1 MALETGRPFTNPSYF
16 GNEIS
21 LRGEHSEALRLAFE
35 LIPLGVIYWSAQD
48 LRTILGDGGG
58 FCLGTTRT
66 SESWPGLAAR
76 RKRCPV
82 RRLRLRPALIWSNYR
97 SAAPTCKK
105 TASTRR
111 TPLFMLFIPFVQR
124 QYNIIYPS
132 YSANII

>member
-82 RRLRLRPALIWSNYR
+82 RRLRLRPALIWSELPVGCSDMQKDGVYTKDSSFYVVYTLR
-97 SAAPTCKK
+97 
-105 TASTRR
+105 TAS
-111 TPLFMLFIPFVQR
+111 I
-124 QYNIIYPS
+124 
-132 YSANII
+132 